1 MNKLQRE
8 IYQKDVSF
16 LVRKG
21 LTIQQASLVVKQT
34 KPEYDMQEN
43 IYRYFNKDNKETYV
57 IQRLGKCCGP
67 WLSVSCRKLNK
78 KGFIKF
84 DFSDIIYVEY
94 MGMKVE
100 AHRVIFESV
109 PNVIV

>member
-8 IYQKDVSF
+8 TYLEDVYSF
-16 LVRKG
+16 LRKG
-21 LTIQQASLVVKQT
+21 LTLVQASLMVKQT
-34 KPEYDMQEN
+34 KPEYDMKEN
-43 IYRYFNKDNKETYV
+43 IYRYLNKDNKETYV
-57 IQRLGKCCGP
+57 IKRLGKCCGP

-84 DFSDIIYVEY
+84 DFSDTIDVEY

-100 AHRVIFESV
+100 AHRVIFESN